1 MTTFA
6 GALRSSLGKK
16 FLMGFTG
23 LVWVGFV
30 IGHLIGNLLL
40 LVGKDAFNG
49 YALFLETLGHGFAIY
64 VAEAFLVATLLIHI
78 FNGVSIA
85 LNRGEARPESYAMTG
100 NAGGRSR
107 KGLASQFMIWTGIV
121 LLGFL
126 IFHIATFKFSHLID
140 PLHTPRYA
148 VPGNYEHPNLY
159 LVVVKRFSQPGYV
172 AIYTF
177 VMLLLGMH
185 LKHGIWSALQSLG
198 LLTRKTLP
206 LAVTLA
212 TLLSVLLA
220 VGFLL
225 LPVTIF
231 AFNSTFAEGPGGLF
245 HL

>member
-1 MTTFA
+1 MTTLV
-6 GALRSSLGKK
+6 GALRSSVGKK

-49 YALFLETLGHGFAIY
+49 YALFLETVGHGGALY
-64 VAEAFLVATLLIHI
+64 VAEAFLVVTLLIHV
-78 FNGVSIA
+78 FNGVGIA
-85 LNRGEARPESYAMTG
+85 MNRGEARPEGYVVNA

-107 KGLASQFMIWTGIV
+107 KGLASQAMIWTGIF

-140 PLHTPRYA
+140 PRHTPRYH
-148 VPGNYEHPNLY
+148 VPGNPDHPNLY
-159 LVVVKRFSQPGYV
+159 LVVVQRFSQPWYV

-177 VMLLLGMH
+177 VMLLLGLH
-185 LKHGIWSALQSLG
+185 LKHGIWSGLQSLG

-206 LAVTLA
+206 VAVVAA
-212 TLLSVLLA
+212 TVLSALLA

-225 LPVTIF
+225 LPIIIF
-231 AFNSTFAEGPGGLF
+231 AFNETFAEGPGGLF